1 MQMKKTFLIFTALCL
16 LAFTN
21 KAVGQTW
28 NISDN
33 SSSGNNVTATL
44 SGSGNNCTLNISGTG
59 NMADFDVSLNG
70 IPWNSYLTNI
80 KTVVIQN
87 GVTNIGNIAFQGC
100 SNLDLVTIPNS
111 VTIIGV
117 RAFQNCSN
125 LQSITIP
132 SGVTKIEGEA
142 FNNCINLRTV
152 TIAEGDNELSI
163 SYYSAYTG
171 SKAVFV
177 GCPIQTLYLGRNYK
191 YITNNYLE
199 TPPFQGITTLQ
210 SLTIGNKIA
219 SLRDGEFANCSS
231 LTNIKIEDGLTSLYY
246 TNDNVFYNCPV
257 QTLYMGR
264 NVVNGTYIAYN
275 PIFYG
280 KTSLLSL
287 TIGNNVTSIENYAF
301 SGTGLTSSVIIP
313 NSVASI
319 GYYAFYGC
327 VYLSSVTIGTNVE
340 TIGDYAFYQ
349 CRSLTSLNIPNKV
362 TAIGSYAFANS
373 DKIKTVT
380 IADGLA
386 TLSFGSNN
394 FQGCPIQT
402 LYFGRNISGSSAFS
416 GITALSSL
424 TIGNNVTS
432 IPNST
437 FSGCTG
443 ITQITSNPI
452 TPPTISTN
460 TFNGVGKSIPV
471 YINCNYLTVYQSA
484 QYWKDFTNYQ
494 CGSTPKLI
502 VSPTSYNFSAS
513 GGTSSAISIT
523 SNQSWTVS
531 DDATWLTTSRTS
543 GSNDGTFTMTATANT
558 STSLRSAIVTVA
570 GGEIMGTINVTQDPY
585 NTEPTGGCTV
595 NTSNGGKLTFMA
607 YNLGAN
613 PNMTIEEQMAYKTAG
628 STDATVYGDLYQWGR
643 RTDGH
648 EKRNSNTTL
657 TKSNTDIPG
666 HSSFILAES
675 DPGDWRNP
683 QNDNLWGSTKTAND
697 PCPSGWR
704 VPTNA
709 EWESIINANT
719 WTYSNNGTPG
729 YKISPDGGKTY
740 TLFLP
745 AASFRSN
752 GNNAI
757 PGNIYDIMPDGYYW
771 SSNVNGSHAS
781 ELWFSY
787 VSGPYGTS
795 SNLNTSYADRGQGMC
810 VRCVMESGAKTAIN
824 NVLSKQPTIYPNPA
838 KSEIYINSE
847 LPIKKVEIY
856 SLTGALLLS
865 DNNFDG
871 KMSVSSLLKGIY
883 IVNIY
888 TDNGVVVSKIVK
900 E

>member
-1 MQMKKTFLIFTALCL
+1 MKKIFLFLTALCFF
-16 LAFTN
+16 AFAN
-21 KAVGQTW
+21 KVVGQTW

-44 SGSGNNCTLNISGTG
+44 TGSGNNRTLTISGTG

-70 IPWNSYLTNI
+70 IPWNNYLTNI
-80 KTVVIQN
+80 ETVVIQS

-117 RAFQNCSN
+117 KAFENCSN

-152 TIAEGDNELSI
+152 TITEGDNVLSI
-163 SYYSAYTG
+163 SYYSIYTG
-171 SKAVFV
+171 SKAVFT
-177 GCPIQTLYLGRNYK
+177 GCPIQTLYLGRQYEYVVNT
-191 YITNNYLE
+191 ILE
-199 TPPFQGITTLQ
+199 TPPFKGITTLQ

-231 LTNIKIEDGLTSLYY
+231 LTNVTIEDGLATLYY
-246 TNDNVFYNCPV
+246 TNDDVFYNCPV

-264 NVVNGTYIAYN
+264 NVVNGTIITYN

-280 KTSLLSL
+280 KTSLSSL
-287 TIGNNVTSIENYAF
+287 TIGNDVTSIENSAF
-301 SGTGLTSSVIIP
+301 SGCTGLTSSVIIP
-313 NSVASI
+313 NSVTSI
-319 GYYAFYGC
+319 GNNAFYGC
-327 VYLSSVTIGTNVE
+327 VYMPSVTIGASVE

-349 CRSLTSLNIPNKV
+349 CRSLTSINIPNKV
-362 TAIGSYAFANS
+362 TTINSYAFANS

-386 TLSFGSNN
+386 TLSLGSSS
-394 FQGCPIQT
+394 FQGCPVQT
-402 LYFGRNISGSSAFS
+402 LYFGRDISVSSAFS
-416 GITALSSL
+416 GITSLSSL

-443 ITQITSNPI
+443 LTQITSNPT

-460 TFNGVGKSIPV
+460 TFNSVDKSIPV
-471 YINCNYLTVYQSA
+471 YINCNYLTAYQTA
-484 QYWKDFTNYQ
+484 QYWNDFTNYQ
-494 CGSTPKLI
+494 CATIVSLN
-502 VSPTSYNFSAS
+502 VSPTSYNFPAN
-513 GGTSSAISIT
+513 GGTSSVISIT
-523 SNQSWTVS
+523 SNQSWTIS
-531 DDATWLTTSRTS
+531 SNAPWLTTSKTS
-543 GSNDGTFTMTATANT
+543 GSGNSTFTITAAANASTSPRSGTVTVTGGGKTGTISISQDGTNT
-558 STSLRSAIVTVA
+558 PQQTD
-570 GGEIMGTINVTQDPY
+570 G
-585 NTEPTGGCTV
+585 TV

-613 PNMTIEEQMAYKTAG
+613 PNMTIDEQMAYKTAG

-657 TKSNTDIPG
+657 TQSNTDIPG
-666 HSSFILAES
+666 HSNFILAES

-683 QNDNLWGSTKTAND
+683 QNDNLWGSIKTAND
-697 PCPSGWR
+697 PCPAGWR

-709 EWESIINANT
+709 EWESIINTNT
-719 WTYSNNGTPG
+719 WTYSSTGTPG

-757 PGNIYDIMPDGYYW
+757 PGYIYDAMPGGYYW
-771 SSNVNGSHAS
+771 SSDVNGSHAS

-810 VRCVMESGAKTAIN
+810 VRCVMESGAKTDIN
-824 NVLSKQPTIYPNPA
+824 SVSTKQLTIYPNPT
-838 KSEIYINSE
+838 KSEIFIESE
-847 LPIKKVEIY
+847 LPIQKVEIY
-856 SLTGALLLS
+856 SLSGALLLS
-865 DNNFDG
+865 DNNFNG
-871 KMSVSSLLKGIY
+871 TISLSSLLKGTY
-883 IVNIY
+883 IVKIY
-888 TDNGVVVSKIVK
+888 TDSGVKIRKIVK